1 MGAPES
7 RQQST
12 TACVVIQGTE
22 NKHTARI
29 RNAEGGEKREERGG
43 RREATASANEAK
55 HEAAAAA
62 ANSQNVNN
70 VGS

>member
-29 RNAEGGEKREERGG
+29 RNAESG
-43 RREATASANEAK
+43 EATASANEAK

-62 ANSQNVNN
+62 ANSENVNN
-70 VGS
+70 VYSVGS